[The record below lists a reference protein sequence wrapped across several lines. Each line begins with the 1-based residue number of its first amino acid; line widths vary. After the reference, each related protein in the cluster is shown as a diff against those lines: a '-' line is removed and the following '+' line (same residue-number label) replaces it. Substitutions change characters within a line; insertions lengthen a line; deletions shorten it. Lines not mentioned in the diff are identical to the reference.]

1 MEFQLYMLHSNRKTW
16 WSIKYIHMCYPD
28 TPVLLYSVAQGHYV
42 GFPGSTEVK
51 NAGDTRDSGLISGSR
66 RSSREGNDNPLQ
78 YFCLE
83 NSMDRGAWQA
93 TTHRV
98 RYDSE
103 SDMTQPMCV
112 CVHGHTHTHACLQ
125 LIQMAFKF
133 GWNSFQAFF
142 PMLLTLHSWKT

>member
-42 GFPGSTEVK
+42 GFPGGTEVK

-112 CVHGHTHTHACLQ
+112 CAWSHTHTRLPAAYSNGFQ
-125 LIQMAFKF
+125 IWMKF
-133 GWNSFQAFF
+133 LPGFF
-142 PMLLTLHSWKT
+142 PYASYLT